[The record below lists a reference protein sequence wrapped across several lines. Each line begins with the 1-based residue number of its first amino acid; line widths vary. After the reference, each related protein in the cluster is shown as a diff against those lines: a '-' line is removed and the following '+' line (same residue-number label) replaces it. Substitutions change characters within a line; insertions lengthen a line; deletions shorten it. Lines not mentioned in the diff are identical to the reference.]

1 MSFWIAVAALLAL
14 ALVIL
19 VVPLMRA
26 VRTPQ
31 GDQRQQQNIQIAREK
46 KGQIESRFNKGEIDQ
61 ETRDSACLDLQT
73 SLALELG
80 RSEAD
85 EEKSHGKWMAIVVF
99 LAIPA
104 ASVSLY
110 LVFGEY
116 RVIGNPQLML
126 EVPRQAATTAPQMSL
141 EEMTAAIE
149 QRLRDDPEDSE
160 GWFMLGRVM
169 MSSQRYSEAVTAF
182 QRSGDL
188 VPDEPGTMFALA
200 DALAMQNNGN
210 LLGEPEALVQRG
222 LKLAPR
228 YPNGLWL
235 AGMIAE
241 QRRDYKTAHRY
252 WSLLL
257 AQVADNPASSRE
269 IRGLLA
275 KLEEREPGLAKTVSA
290 SNAGGINLR
299 VEIGAELK
307 ARVSPDATV
316 FVYARAMEGPSMPL
330 AVKKLQLGDLPVSL
344 TLSDADAVMPTMKL
358 SSFSQVVV
366 GARVSSSGNP
376 LAQSGDFY
384 TERESVDSDNP
395 PSQINLIID
404 QIK

>member
-344 TLSDADAVMPTMKL
+344 TLSDADAAMPTMKL